1 MKNIRIKINVL
12 LFLCACFAI
21 SCSDSGTK
29 TEQPVNATIAS
40 SAPDLNHVKTDL
52 PKSEGYQTFMA
63 NCGICHSPRYVQDQP
78 DMPAKT
84 WAAIVTKM
92 QKTFGAPVSDSSAK
106 IITDYLVAI
115 KGKG

>member
-1 MKNIRIKINVL
+1 MKNTRIKISVL
-12 LFLCACFAI
+12 SFLCACLAI

-29 TEQPVNATIAS
+29 TEQPVAASTATV
-40 SAPDLNHVKTDL
+40 APDLNHVKTDL
-52 PKSEGYQTFMA
+52 PKEQGYQTLLA
-63 NCGICHSPRYVQDQP
+63 NCGICHSPRYIQDQP
-78 DMPAKT
+78 DLPAKT